1 MLVFSFLSVSE
12 YPAAPQGVFPG
23 EAKWRMKEGLG
34 VIKEVVRFLRTI
46 RPEQPPALSPGMCR
60 AAADHCADQ
69 AAGRTGHRGN
79 DRSGPGDRLSRYG
92 TWSGLWG
99 QNIAYGKRLRAR
111 SSLRSLLTMIARRE
125 HTAETFS
132 IPVSIALATGRTRFM
147 AAFARSILPVATPSG
162 PPTRS
167 SDEIFSRAA
176 NGYWSFAL
184 SEFNCSPFSHGRT
197 STYFQE
203 NRDYPAARGR
213 FP

>member
-60 AAADHCADQ
+60 AAADHCTDQ
-69 AAGRTGHRGN
+69 AAGRTGHRGS
-79 DRSGPGDRLSRYG
+79 DRSGPGDHLSRYG

-132 IPVSIALATGRTRFM
+132 IPVSIAPGDGPHALHGSVCTINFASRYTDRPANAVIGRNF
-147 AAFARSILPVATPSG
+147 
-162 PPTRS
+162 
-167 SDEIFSRAA
+167 
-176 NGYWSFAL
+176 
-184 SEFNCSPFSHGRT
+184 
-197 STYFQE
+197 
-203 NRDYPAARGR
+203 
-213 FP
+213 

>member
-46 RPEQPPALSPGMCR
+46 GPEQSLALSPGMCR

-69 AAGRTGHRGN
+69 AAGRTGHRGS
-79 DRSGPGDRLSRYG
+79 DRSGLGDRLSRYG

-111 SSLRSLLTMIARRE
+111 YVLALIIDDDRPARTHRRNIFDPSFNRAGDGP
-125 HTAETFS
+125 H
-132 IPVSIALATGRTRFM
+132 ALHGSVCTINFASRYTERPANAVIGRNF
-147 AAFARSILPVATPSG
+147 
-162 PPTRS
+162 
-167 SDEIFSRAA
+167 
-176 NGYWSFAL
+176 
-184 SEFNCSPFSHGRT
+184 
-197 STYFQE
+197 
-203 NRDYPAARGR
+203 
-213 FP
+213 